1 MADQYGLFWN
11 SVNNDRGYTADSFAE
26 WLNHFFTTG
35 VFSGELQV
43 TAASGMDIKVGSGYA
58 NLKGKVRFFDSATKL
73 TLATAGATYPRIDTV
88 VVERNDTDRKISIKV
103 VTGTYNGSSPSPTAP
118 VRSAAIYQIVL
129 AQIYVA
135 AGATKI
141 TQANITD
148 TRSNNS
154 VCGIVTGTVKEMD
167 YSQFAAQFSG
177 YYSDFKNSN
186 KADFDTWFN
195 QMKNQLTTD
204 AAGKLQTEIDT
215 IKSTMATTSTA
226 GLMSAEDKSKLDN
239 LQVGGVNLIRSTIN
253 DFEHGNYVSFEKN
266 QVDYYGNN
274 DAVKVINIKN
284 GEIGDVWIQPKIQ
297 YLRKEAI
304 TVGKKVLSFYAKG
317 EGNITVNYRQTNTDL
332 SAQEIS
338 MTDEYKKYVIKY
350 DVLEEI
356 KQFDPLY
363 INILST
369 TGIYIAN
376 IKLETGDIATDW
388 TPAPEDTDDQITA
401 LDSKIDAL
409 NSTTKSFTL
418 SASSWISGRYT
429 ISDALITAT
438 SNQEVLPAS
447 NITVDQMKALQKAN
461 IIDSGQSAGSLTLK
475 ALGTVPSID
484 IPIRIIFR
492 GTI

>member
-43 TAASGMDIKVGSGYA
+43 TAVSGMDIKVGSGYA
-58 NLKGKVRFFDSATKL
+58 NLKGKVRFFDSATTY

-103 VTGTYNGSSPSPTAP
+103 VTGTYNGSNPSPTAP

-204 AAGKLQTEIDT
+204 AAGKLQTEVNT
-215 IKSTMATTSTA
+215 INSNISSMQTSVNSLNSKMATT
-226 GLMSAEDKSKLDN
+226 
-239 LQVGGVNLIRSTIN
+239 
-253 DFEHGNYVSFEKN
+253 
-266 QVDYYGNN
+266 
-274 DAVKVINIKN
+274 
-284 GEIGDVWIQPKIQ
+284 
-297 YLRKEAI
+297 
-304 TVGKKVLSFYAKG
+304 KK
-317 EGNITVNYRQTNTDL
+317 NITLT
-332 SAQEIS
+332 
-338 MTDEYKKYVIKY
+338 
-350 DVLEEI
+350 
-356 KQFDPLY
+356 
-363 INILST
+363 
-369 TGIYIAN
+369 
-376 IKLETGDIATDW
+376 
-388 TPAPEDTDDQITA
+388 
-401 LDSKIDAL
+401 
-409 NSTTKSFTL
+409 
-418 SASSWISGRYT
+418 SSGWSNGTYT
-429 ISDALITAT
+429 ISDSLITASSYQEIIPSESIT
-438 SNQEVLPAS
+438 S
-447 NITVDQMKALQKAN
+447 DQMKALQRASLVQTAQAGGSITIKAF
-461 IIDSGQSAGSLTLK
+461 
-475 ALGTVPSID
+475 GTVPSID
-484 IPIRIIFR
+484 IPIIVIFR
-492 GTI
+492 GEK

>member
-141 TQANITD
+141 TQENITD

-167 YSQFAAQFSG
+167 YSQFAAQFNS
-177 YYSDFKNSN
+177 YYSNFKTSN

-195 QMKNQLTTD
+195 GIKGQLTSD
-204 AAGKLQTEIDT
+204 AAAKLQTALNELNNN
-215 IKSTMATTSTA
+215 
-226 GLMSAEDKSKLDN
+226 GPNVLHE
-239 LQVGGVNLIRSTIN
+239 
-253 DFEHGNYVSFEKN
+253 YVSRPASADDIPGDDKKLKWFIFEGG
-266 QVDYYGNN
+266 Y
-274 DAVKVINIKN
+274 I
-284 GEIGDVWIQPKIQ
+284 IQFSWDNSNWASQ
-297 YLRKEAI
+297 
-304 TVGKKVLSFYAKG
+304 
-317 EGNITVNYRQTNTDL
+317 
-332 SAQEIS
+332 
-338 MTDEYKKYVIKY
+338 
-350 DVLEEI
+350 
-356 KQFDPLY
+356 LY
-363 INILST
+363 IPASDSERATPQFRARNAIENKW
-369 TGIYIAN
+369 GKWIDIYS
-376 IKLETGDIATDW
+376 G
-388 TPAPEDTDDQITA
+388 
-401 LDSKIDAL
+401 SKPQ
-409 NSTTKSFTL
+409 SSVTKSFTL
-418 SASSWISGRYT
+418 SASSWSSGSYA
-429 ISDALITAT
+429 ISDSLITAS
-438 SNQEVLPAS
+438 SNQEILPATT
-447 NITVDQMKALQKAN
+447 ITAAQYNALSKAQ
-461 IIDSGQSAGSLTLK
+461 IIDGGQSEGSLTLK
-475 ALGTVPSID
+475 ALGTVPTID